1 MEPQISAA
9 GMGWFPFGRHKGV
22 IVTVAPGGFE
32 RTRRRAP
39 EWRMATR
46 DFEDSVLARHPP
58 AD

>member
-9 GMGWFPFGRHKGV
+9 GIGSVPFDRHKGV

-32 RTRRRAP
+32 RDHGTTL
-39 EWRMATR
+39 EWRAATR
-46 DFEDSVLARHPP
+46 NFDDSVLARHPP

>member
-9 GMGWFPFGRHKGV
+9 GIGGFPFGRHKGV

-32 RTRRRAP
+32 RAGQRDR
-39 EWRMATR
+39 EWRVVAR
-46 DFEDSVLARHPP
+46 DFEDSVLARHSP